1 MIALTKQKIKCIL
14 DKINN
19 FTNEHNLELYARY
32 GKLENVFKIV
42 VADPTNI
49 KKAMMFVI
57 DLNEIEWS
65 KIDWMLDNYIYYEIS
80 EDFGFEY

>member
-19 FTNEHNLELYARY
+19 FANDHNLELYARY
-32 GKLENVFKIV
+32 GELEEKFKIV

-49 KKAMMFVI
+49 KKAMMFI
-57 DLNEIEWS
+57 LDANEIKRTE
-65 KIDWMLDNYIYYEIS
+65 IDRLLDIHIFYEIS
-80 EDFGFEY
+80 KDFDFEY